1 MILSL
6 LLSDSE
12 CIVFQS
18 PTLSVCSEESE
29 IRGELA
35 RSRTVQYRSLLLLF
49 LNPLYVFLVPFLIHW
64 RKKKKKWE
72 KEQVSEKKKKK
83 IVFIIEFSK
92 GGLSFIQRSQSAL
105 CASETTTEPVWTME
119 FIDLVCLLSSWKSP
133 HHLDYFWLKQTCPN
147 FYFLIGKRALKWR
160 LVTT

>member
-1 MILSL
+1 MNALCFRALPFLSVLRNQKYVGNLQGQGLYSIEVCFFCFLIPCMYFLSL
-6 LLSDSE
+6 SLFTEDMQRLNALE
-12 CIVFQS
+12 
-18 PTLSVCSEESE
+18 T
-29 IRGELA
+29 ELRA
-35 RSRTVQYRSLLLLF
+35 GF
-49 LNPLYVFLVPFLIHW
+49 W
-64 RKKKKKWE
+64 
-72 KEQVSEKKKKK
+72 KKKKK